1 MILEFKPID
10 TVNIDVFME
19 FNNELK
25 SILESI
31 DDETLFSDKKYSKDE
46 FSTLLNSFVEGQRE
60 SLGRTKEGSWSIV
73 PNDDSMPTDARV
85 EFIFQPTY
93 LVTAIMSRVMIEYPE
108 IANSIPNY
116 TVALQKG
123 MRFCSYRKLYGHG
136 YEADEGAAEA
146 LTILSMGKVP
156 LLLERDNNLC
166 PELLNAIQDVTEDMQ
181 HRLMANT
188 AIGIW
193 GEDLQENFSSALETF
208 YIKNDKEMY
217 EAIMSTNK
225 DSAFIKE
232 DELKW

>member
-10 TVNIDVFME
+10 TVKIKALMD
-19 FNNELK
+19 FNDELK

-31 DDETLFSDKKYSKDE
+31 DDETLFSEKKYSKDE
-46 FSTLLNSFVEGQRE
+46 FSSLLKSFVENQRG
-60 SLGRTKEGSWSIV
+60 SLGRTKAGSWSIV
-73 PNDDSMPTDARV
+73 PNDDRMPTDARV
-85 EFIFQPTY
+85 EFIFLPTY
-93 LVTAIMSRVMIEYPE
+93 LVTAILSRVMIEYPE
-108 IANSIPNY
+108 IASSIPNY
-116 TVALQKG
+116 SVALQRG

-166 PELLNAIQDVTEDMQ
+166 PELLKAIQDVTEELQ
-181 HRLMANT
+181 HRLKKNN
-188 AIGIW
+188 AIGQW

-208 YIKNDKEMY
+208 YVKNDKETY
-217 EAIMSTNK
+217 EAIMSTDK
-225 DSAFIKE
+225 DSAFVKE